1 MANEEIPEAVTDQ
14 DDAGEAPGAELP
26 PMPPMVIGD
35 PFAIAYGAEL
45 VDRSELEPGCS
56 MVVRCTGPDER
67 GCGQAFRVN
76 LLDAGFK
83 TCPKCGQSFTH
94 LLLFA
99 PVDDDEILRDAMVE
113 VLASNGYALDGGQG
127 EDEPEL
133 PEEQP

>member
-1 MANEEIPEAVTDQ
+1 MPDQEIPEAVTES
-14 DDAGEAPGAELP
+14 DAGEGPALDMPQ
-26 PMPPMVIGD
+26 MPPLVIGD

-45 VDRSELEPGCS
+45 VDRSELEPGTTTVIKC
-56 MVVRCTGPDER
+56 MGPEES

-99 PVDDDEILRDAMVE
+99 PVDDDEIIRDAMVE
-113 VLASNGYALDGGQG
+113 VLASNGYALDNG
-127 EDEPEL
+127 EDEGPEL
-133 PEEQP
+133 PEEGP